1 MQLKKTRIGI
11 STLLVLVASTTTTFT
26 LVSYFSLGT
35 SSVQA
40 QTRSER
46 KAEAAQLL
54 QQSIEQFN
62 NSLFEAALQSY
73 RQALSVYQEINDRY
87 GEATSLGGIGTTYWY
102 LGQFQRSI
110 EFCDRSLSLAREIK
124 DRQSETYALGCLGWS
139 YAGLNQYQ
147 RAIEFY
153 QQQITIAQL
162 LRNRSTEAYA
172 LRGLGQ
178 VYNSQGEYQKA
189 LASYQQSLE
198 IHKTL
203 NNSQEKA
210 KLLAELGLT
219 YQSLRQYQQAI
230 DFYQQSLVIQ
240 RIISD
245 RYTEAITLTR
255 IGNSLRA
262 QNQPELGI
270 VFYKQAVKVT
280 EDVRQDL
287 QKLPQAQQEAFV
299 KTVAYTYNNLA
310 ALLRQL
316 NRASEAQQVSD
327 LLKVQASAV
336 RREALQELPPERQI
350 WKGYQVILN
359 KAVNLERELTQL
371 QSIQPASSRTPTQ
384 RQRIVELRRNEQQI
398 SQQFLEFINS
408 PEVIELVKEI
418 RFSPDSFR
426 FTF

>member
-40 QTRSER
+40 QTRSDR

-73 RQALSVYQEINDRY
+73 RQALIVYQEINDRY

-110 EFCDRSLSLAREIK
+110 EFCDRSLSIAREIK

-139 YAGLNQYQ
+139 YAALNQYQ

-153 QQQITIAQL
+153 QQQITIAQI
-162 LRNRSTEAYA
+162 LRNRDTEAYA

-189 LASYQQSLE
+189 LASLQQSLE
-198 IHKTL
+198 IQKTL
-203 NNSQEKA
+203 NNRQEKA

-219 YQSLRQYQQAI
+219 YRLLRQDQQAI

-240 RIISD
+240 RVIGD
-245 RYTEAITLTR
+245 RFHEGITLTR
-255 IGNSLRA
+255 IGKLLTS

-287 QKLPQAQQEAFV
+287 HKLPQAQQEAFV

-310 ALLRQL
+310 VLLRQQ
-316 NRASEAQQVSD
+316 NRDSEAQQVRN
-327 LLKVQASAV
+327 LIKVQTSALPG
-336 RREALQELPPERQI
+336 ANLPELPPERQI

-359 KAVNLERELTQL
+359 KAIELEKELTQL
-371 QSIQPASSRTPTQ
+371 QSTLPKLSTTQ
-384 RQRIVELRRNEQQI
+384 RQRIIELRRNEEQM
-398 SQQFLEFINS
+398 SQQFLKFINS
-408 PEVIELVKEI
+408 PEVIALVKEI

-426 FTF
+426 FTL